1 MNDNNQPSHYEKVN
15 DAVEMLGAACTAA
28 KVAIAELFIADWS
41 NDEEVE
47 RSYDSLERTIAALKK
62 NSAFLSPVILP
73 YVEPVVSA
81 LVYCKNRCYSCSQ
94 EEQEARKREI
104 RDFLKEQDSE
114 KKLTECYELARNC
127 YALIDKSYYPD

>member
-47 RSYDSLERTIAALKK
+47 RCYNSLERTIAALKK
-62 NSAFLSPVILP
+62 NSSFLSPVILL

-81 LVYCKNRCYSCSQ
+81 LVYCKNRCYSCLQ
-94 EEQEARKREI
+94 EEQETRKREI

-127 YALIDKSYYPD
+127 YALIDKRYYPD